1 MFFILN
7 PNMKIIKGIQRD
19 VCHSLLDGNTYYFD
33 NEYKDIVRM
42 LVDRESIQEIKKQF
56 DNRLVDEVK
65 TFLVDKH
72 IGIFD
77 EKNNVYI
84 PTINKSFFKD
94 TDERMKKFEIY
105 SVMIRLNTQCNLNC
119 KYCRIEKN
127 ELIAPCMCFK
137 SPMDSIN
144 PYLEDIVNQSLK
156 LGVQRVELIGG
167 EPFLNKEELYTVLN
181 KFLGKEVQFLI
192 YTNCILVNEEDVVE
206 LAKYNVYIV
215 ATVHTFEENNEKYV
229 GQDNE
234 YTKLIKEKI
243 NLLIKYGLKFHIE
256 FVVNKYNQKELKS
269 TFLEKLMKQGCVQQ
283 KYLFPVSEYS
293 VFDDNLIKT
302 KVGNSVIE
310 LENYE
315 RAEHAN
321 FCFRKGPFI
330 DVDGKIYPCIGLA
343 KKEYCLGSI
352 EDGLYMVYHAGKHK
366 KYWNMSNEEDKECK
380 YCAERLMC
388 INCKAYKIRYG
399 NKYNC
404 INKK

>member
-7 PNMKIIKGIQRD
+7 PNIKIIKGIQRD
-19 VCHSLLDGNTYYFD
+19 VCHSLLDGKTYYFD

-302 KVGNSVIE
+302 KVDRKSV
-310 LENYE
+310 
-315 RAEHAN
+315 
-321 FCFRKGPFI
+321 
-330 DVDGKIYPCIGLA
+330 V
-343 KKEYCLGSI
+343 
-352 EDGLYMVYHAGKHK
+352 
-366 KYWNMSNEEDKECK
+366 
-380 YCAERLMC
+380 
-388 INCKAYKIRYG
+388 
-399 NKYNC
+399 
-404 INKK
+404 